1 MSEKEEKMISAKM
14 IKKGDKVE
22 IVIDDEIVEYLYDWA
37 EEWEIHFDVD
47 SPSRPLLVIK
57 FFVRER

>member
-1 MSEKEEKMISAKM
+1 MSEKEEKMINAKM

-37 EEWEIHFDVD
+37 EEWEVKFDVD
-47 SPSRPLLVIK
+47 KPERPLLVIK